1 VCVCLCARAPI
12 PYDVLHVVYV
22 SSVTCF
28 HRCLLIIEYASAT
41 HPYTYLCPSVEL
53 RERFCSI
60 VRNARCDA
68 PPVAPRI
75 LLGSW
80 NLGEWTRERGGG
92 KVGADQAVLLDWILA
107 GNSSRDSD
115 SVVSDSSNHDV
126 YVLCLQGRFQENS
139 IGDDFA
145 DIGSCDGE
153 VAAQLLSLLGPQF
166 VVAARV
172 VGAASTIIVACQMR
186 LMPHVTNIEVFEGSS
201 GVQDGPGTTG
211 GFVISGEPCA
221 VSLCIAEA
229 SFLFLNWPAVLQP
242 SSGAGGLSLGQIDAM
257 VNLDCNI

>member
-1 VCVCLCARAPI
+1 M
-12 PYDVLHVVYV
+12 
-22 SSVTCF
+22 
-28 HRCLLIIEYASAT
+28 LIIEYASAT
-41 HPYTYLCPSVEL
+41 HPYTYLFPSVEL

-60 VRNARCDA
+60 VRGARGGA
-68 PPVAPRI
+68 SPLAPRI

-80 NLGEWTRERGGG
+80 NLGEWKG
-92 KVGADQAVLLDWILA
+92 GADQAVLLDWILE
-107 GNSSRDSD
+107 GNSGGDSGMGE
-115 SVVSDSSNHDV
+115 SSNHDV
-126 YVLCLQGRFQENS
+126 YVLCLQGRFQEIS

-172 VGAASTIIVACQMR
+172 IGFASTIIVACQMH

-229 SFLFLNWPAVLQP
+229 SFLFLNWPAVTQP
-242 SSGAGGLSLGQIDAM
+242 SSVVGGLSLSQIDAM
-257 VNLDCNI
+257 VNLDRNL